1 MERKSKKECKRTLKK
16 PTPKFESVRSIGLD
30 FLAVKSI
37 YPLKQRSANV
47 LVNKG
52 SKVLVQ
58 IIYAILYFF
67 SLDTVLNWA
76 MVHFDKPGQGKLEEA
91 KNMVAENTS
100 LTVMEYSISSV
111 PELDT
116 LHISYILL

>member
-1 MERKSKKECKRTLKK
+1 MKYLILVLISIEN
-16 PTPKFESVRSIGLD
+16 PPFEGISLYPDR

-67 SLDTVLNWA
+67 SLDTVLN
-76 MVHFDKPGQGKLEEA
+76 
-91 KNMVAENTS
+91 
-100 LTVMEYSISSV
+100 
-111 PELDT
+111 
-116 LHISYILL
+116 